1 MKKTDHHHTHG
12 CTCGCK
18 NPIVEILKHKLFS
31 KEHIEK
37 LTAHLP
43 KSKPLAA
50 SPKAI
55 LYSGGTI
62 RPMVNGDAGIVESI
76 GIAQG
81 FVVASGSYA
90 KVKAAMDSKYKDA
103 YQHIVLDKAQTL
115 IPGMFEPHVHTV
127 FSGMMASWIDVSP
140 FEGQD
145 LRKVYTKKWISE
157 ILSSALETS
166 SDSVLLATGLD
177 PALIQPQSGKN
188 FSKID
193 NVFLDKVSKDKP
205 ILIMSASGHTIY
217 ANSPALREI
226 YNTQKGKPAMHDYHS
241 ADEYIAKT
249 HGLLEEEPM
258 MMPAVT
264 TFQDAISIKSLDI
277 VANMDAFFR
286 QANSRGVTSM
296 YDALIN
302 HMYVPYLEKYL
313 EARQLSVRLGGA
325 LYCETLE
332 AAKALP
338 PYRQPGNYL
347 DLYLGH
353 VKIVSDGSNQGLTG
367 YQSEPYSVILEKDH
381 ACGIFNFSSQEA
393 YQKVV
398 DEVILAKGWPIM
410 IHANGNKA
418 ITDTIAAFGKAL
430 AKYKGPELRNR
441 IEHCSLLEQNSID
454 EMEKWKLS
462 PSFLIGHVGYW
473 GDVFEKVIFEGQYLP
488 ENNEPK
494 VFSLDRCGSAAKKLR
509 ISLHSDH
516 TVTPLGPLRMME
528 QSITR
533 AMEANENAW
542 PLNVLNT
549 EEQLSNEQALK
560 AVTYDAAWQCY
571 ADSWAG
577 SLEEG
582 KFADF
587 VILEKDPITMPRK
600 DASMNMR
607 NIKVLETWL
616 GGIKVYTSRRPIK
629 G

>member
-1 MKKTDHHHTHG
+1 MRKTDDHHTHG

-18 NPIVEILKHKLFS
+18 NPIVEILKHELFS

-62 RPMVNGDAGIVESI
+62 RPMVNGDAGRVESI
-76 GIAQG
+76 GIAEG
-81 FVVASGSYA
+81 YIIASGSYA
-90 KVKAAMDSKYKDA
+90 HVKAEMDARYNNA
-103 YQHIVLDKAQTL
+103 YQSILLDDTHTL

-145 LRKVYTKKWISE
+145 LRKVYTKEWISAT
-157 ILSSALETS
+157 LSSALSTS

-188 FSKID
+188 FTQID
-193 NVFLDKVSKDKP
+193 NAYLDSVSMDKP
-205 ILIMSASGHTIY
+205 IIIMSASGHTIY
-217 ANSPALREI
+217 ANSAALREI
-226 YNTQKGKPAMHDYHS
+226 YNSQKGKPAMHGYTS
-241 ADEYIAKT
+241 ADDYIAHT

-258 MMPAVT
+258 MMPAVN
-264 TFQDAISIKSLDI
+264 TFKDAIATKSLDI
-277 VANMDAFFR
+277 VENMDAFFR

-313 EARQLSVRLGGA
+313 EARPLSVRLGGA
-325 LYCETLE
+325 LYCETFKD
-332 AAKALP
+332 AQALP
-338 PYRQPGNYL
+338 PYRQPGSYL

-367 YQSEPYSVILEKDH
+367 YQSEPYSIILEKDH
-381 ACGIFNFSSQEA
+381 SCGIFNFKNTEA

-398 DEVILAKGWPIM
+398 DEVILEKGWPIM
-410 IHANGNKA
+410 IHANGNLA
-418 ITDTIAAFGKAL
+418 VTDTIAAFSSAL
-430 AKYKGPELRNR
+430 AKYKGPKLRNR
-441 IEHCSLLEQNSID
+441 IEHCSLLEQNGID
-454 EMEKWKLS
+454 EMETLNIS

-473 GDVFEKVIFEGQYLP
+473 GDVFEKVIFEGQHLP
-488 ENNEPK
+488 EHNDPK
-494 VFSLDRCGSAAKKLR
+494 VFSLDRCASAAKKLR

-528 QSITR
+528 QAITR
-533 AMEANENAW
+533 VMEASENTW

-549 EEQLSNEQALK
+549 EEQLTNEQALK

-571 ADSWAG
+571 ADGWAG

-587 VILEKDPITMPRK
+587 VILEQDPIIMTRK
-600 DASMNMR
+600 DCSMNMR
-607 NIKVLETWL
+607 NIKVLETWV
-616 GGIKVYTSRRPIK
+616 GGIKVYPGS
-629 G
+629 

>member
-1 MKKTDHHHTHG
+1 MIKTDHHHPHA

-18 NPIVEILKHKLFS
+18 NPIVEILKHELFS

-50 SPKAI
+50 SPEAI

-62 RPMVNGDAGIVESI
+62 RPMVNGDARAVEAI

-81 FVVASGSYA
+81 IIVASGAYA
-90 KVKAAMDSKYKDA
+90 QVKAAMDTKYKDA
-103 YQHIVLDKAQTL
+103 YQNIVLDKTHTL

-145 LRKVYTKKWISE
+145 LRKVYTKHWISAT
-157 ILSSALETS
+157 LSSALATS

-188 FSKID
+188 FSEID
-193 NVFLDKVSKDKP
+193 NVFLDNVSLDTP
-205 ILIMSASGHTIY
+205 IIIMSASGHTLY
-217 ANSPALREI
+217 ANSAALSAI
-226 YNTQKGKPAMHDYHS
+226 YNAQKGQPAMHDYTS
-241 ADEYIAKT
+241 AEDYIDKT
-249 HGLLEEEPM
+249 HGLLEEETM
-258 MMPAVT
+258 MMPAVK
-264 TFQDAISIKSLDI
+264 TFEDAIKTKSHDI
-277 VANMDAFFR
+277 VENMDEFFR

-313 EARQLSVRLGGA
+313 EAKRLPVRLGGA
-325 LYCETLE
+325 LYCETLKD
-332 AAKALP
+332 AQALP
-338 PYRQPGNYL
+338 PYRQPDYYL

-381 ACGIFNFSSQEA
+381 SCGIFNFKNTEA

-398 DEVILAKGWPIM
+398 DEVILEKGWPIM
-410 IHANGNKA
+410 IHANGNRA
-418 ITDTIAAFGKAL
+418 ITDTIAAFRSAL
-430 AKYKGPELRNR
+430 AKYTGPQLRNR
-441 IEHCSLLEQNSID
+441 IEHCSLLEQSGID
-454 EMEKWKLS
+454 EMEALNIS

-473 GDVFEKVIFEGQYLP
+473 GDVFEKVIFEGQDLP
-488 ENNEPK
+488 EHHAPK
-494 VFSLDRCGSAAKKLR
+494 VFSLDRCSSAAKKLR

-528 QSITR
+528 QAITR
-533 AMEANENAW
+533 VMEASDNTW

-549 EEQLSNEQALK
+549 EEQLTHEQALK

-571 ADSWAG
+571 ADGWAG
-577 SLEEG
+577 SLEDG

-587 VILEKDPITMPRK
+587 VILEQDPILMPRQ
-600 DASMNMR
+600 DCGMNMR
-607 NIKVLETWL
+607 NIRVLETWV
-616 GGIKVYTSRRPIK
+616 GGIKVYTAS
-629 G
+629 

>member
-1 MKKTDHHHTHG
+1 MKNTDHHHTHA
-12 CTCGCK
+12 CTCGCN

-43 KSKPLAA
+43 KSKPVAA

-62 RPMVNGDAGIVESI
+62 RPMINGQADIVESI

-81 FVVASGSYA
+81 TVVACGTYT
-90 KVKAAMDSKYKDA
+90 KVKEAMDAKYKDN
-103 YQHIVLDKAQTL
+103 YQHIVLDKAHTL

-127 FSGMMASWIDVSP
+127 FSGMMASWVDVGP

-145 LRKVYTKKWISE
+145 LKKVYTKEWISAT
-157 ILSSALETS
+157 LSSALETS
-166 SDSVLLATGLD
+166 SDTVLLATGLD

-188 FSKID
+188 FSQID
-193 NVFLDKVSKDKP
+193 NVFLDNVSKDKP
-205 ILIMSASGHTIY
+205 IIIMSASGHTIY
-217 ANSPALREI
+217 ANSVALRQI
-226 YNTQKGKPAMHDYHS
+226 YNKQQGEPAMHDYSS
-241 ADEYIAKT
+241 ADDYIAKT
-249 HGLLEEEPM
+249 HGLLEEEAM
-258 MMPAVT
+258 MMPAVN
-264 TFQDAISIKSLDI
+264 TFEEAIASKSLNI

-302 HMYVPYLEKYL
+302 QMYIPYLEKYL
-313 EARQLSVRLGGA
+313 GARQLSVRLGGA
-325 LYCETLE
+325 LYCETLD
-332 AAKALP
+332 AAKALT
-338 PYRQPGNYL
+338 PYRQPSHYL
-347 DLYLGH
+347 DLYYGH

-381 ACGIFNFSSQEA
+381 PCGIFNFSDTET
-393 YQKVV
+393 YQTLV
-398 DEVILAKGWPIM
+398 DKVILEKGWPIM
-410 IHANGNKA
+410 IHANGNQA
-418 ITDTIAAFGKAL
+418 ITDTIAAFRKAL

-454 EMEKWKLS
+454 EMEKWKIS

-473 GDVFEKVIFEGQYLP
+473 GDVFEKVIFEGQHLP
-488 ENNEPK
+488 ENNAPK
-494 VFSLDRCGSAAKKLR
+494 VFSLDRCSSAAKKLR

-533 AMEANENAW
+533 VMEANENKW

-587 VILEKDPITMPRK
+587 VILEKDPVTMARK
-600 DASMNMR
+600 DCSMNMR

-616 GGIKVYTSRRPIK
+616 GGVKVYAHS
-629 G
+629 